1 MKEEVSHGG
10 AKTRRTS
17 QRFAGTRA
25 LQVCIDFQFWRAR
38 LHPRRWPKNHAFEP
52 SPASLSQA
60 LSVSIPIANPIAT
73 LTQFAL
79 HLVSLS
85 LLLPVSV
92 SPFTAPPCLR
102 GFPIRAHQCH
112 PWFPFLFE
120 PSWLCLPALRGLPSL
135 LSTRYSLP
143 FLPALAV
150 HPTYRCCLPL
160 LFNSNPCKFPKP
172 RPASSSIWRAKLREA
187 AFGPLFGGVPVG
199 RGGFPPLPFLHRH
212 LLNGSLH
219 SEDEEEDE
227 EEHLLRAITISIA
240 FRIHSPL
247 TPQLTNDTAARPH

>member
-1 MKEEVSHGG
+1 MRSWNPRKVRLFIGPSDRREQRGDVKEEVSHGG

-17 QRFAGTRA
+17 QRFAGPRA

-135 LSTRYSLP
+135 LSTLHSLLATRYSLPAPRNSPLP

-160 LFNSNPCKFPKP
+160 LFNSNPCKFDVSWKKWT
-172 RPASSSIWRAKLREA
+172 RDS
-187 AFGPLFGGVPVG
+187 
-199 RGGFPPLPFLHRH
+199 
-212 LLNGSLH
+212 LN
-219 SEDEEEDE
+219 
-227 EEHLLRAITISIA
+227 R
-240 FRIHSPL
+240 RI
-247 TPQLTNDTAARPH
+247 